1 MKQGETRDQ
10 TILPPTV
17 ILGEQER
24 VIFIVGD
31 VGLCGNHISP
41 EGEGRGRGAD
51 LPSSSLIKEK
61 HLFQTAISRELCD

>member
-17 ILGEQER
+17 ILGKQER

-31 VGLCGNHISP
+31 VGLCGNHISS
-41 EGEGRGRGAD
+41 GGRGGGQVCPHC
-51 LPSSSLIKEK
+51 L
-61 HLFQTAISRELCD
+61 

>member
-24 VIFIVGD
+24 VIYIVGD
-31 VGLCGNHISP
+31 VGLYGNHISSGGGGGQICP
-41 EGEGRGRGAD
+41 HR
-51 LPSSSLIKEK
+51 L
-61 HLFQTAISRELCD
+61 

>member
-24 VIFIVGD
+24 VIYIVGD

-41 EGEGRGRGAD
+41 RGGGEGE
-51 LPSSSLIKEK
+51 EK